1 VNLYLDTSALVK
13 LYVDE
18 EGSPAVHGALQ
29 QATVAATST
38 LAYVEARSALARRR
52 REGGLAATEYRRAVR
67 SLDADWVHYQRVRVT
82 DQLIHKAAETAESFQ
97 LRAYDAVH
105 LASALTI
112 AARLETLVVF
122 VCWDAGLEEAAR
134 RAGLQLLTR

>member
-1 VNLYLDTSALVK
+1 MLTLASRRGVGPVRLSAGPSQGSSSGGCRPRGPPVNLSLDTSALVK

-38 LAYVEARSALARRR
+38 LAYFEARSALARRR

-67 SLDADWVHYQRVRVT
+67 S
-82 DQLIHKAAETAESFQ
+82 
-97 LRAYDAVH
+97 
-105 LASALTI
+105 
-112 AARLETLVVF
+112 
-122 VCWDAGLEEAAR
+122 
-134 RAGLQLLTR
+134 